1 LGEAI
6 RRLYGG
12 KWEWDDRFKSW
23 AVMFPLAKGGQEG
36 AFVFHKI
43 QKRFENGMEYSLS
56 FFARVIGGRVKGE
69 IP

>member
-1 LGEAI
+1 
-6 RRLYGG
+6 
-12 KWEWDDRFKSW
+12 
-23 AVMFPLAKGGQEG
+23 MFPLAKGGQEG